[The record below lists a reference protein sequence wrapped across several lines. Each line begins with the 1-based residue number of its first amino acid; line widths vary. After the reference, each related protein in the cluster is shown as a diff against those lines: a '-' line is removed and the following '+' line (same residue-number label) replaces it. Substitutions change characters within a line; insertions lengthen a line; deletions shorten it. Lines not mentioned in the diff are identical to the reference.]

1 MMRRGFIFID
11 STNDTFALL
20 PAMFVTD

>member
-1 MMRRGFIFID
+1 MRRGFIFID